1 MAAPIITINSISKT
15 KISDEPGADQSIV
28 KFKTDQ
34 TVIGWEARAGGSFAG
49 SGLLVGKGGQLLP
62 AADLFP
68 ASNLY
73 PSNYTLAA
81 GVEAQFEIDNE
92 ELQQDGQYKIN
103 IYALNGA
110 GEWTP
115 YE

>member
-1 MAAPIITINSISKT
+1 MAAPIITITSISKT

-28 KFKTDQ
+28 RFTANQ
-34 TVIGWEARAGGSFAG
+34 TIVGWESRAGGSFPG

-62 AADLFP
+62 AANLFP

-73 PSNYTLAA
+73 PSNYQVVA
-81 GVEAQFEIDNE
+81 GIEIQFEIDNE
-92 ELQQDGQYKIN
+92 ELQQDAQYRIN